1 MSCDKIVFVQGLSP
15 PSSQDRE
22 IVTVSAGG
30 AVIEIHGWM
39 DGWMIDYLLLYP
51 AILVFKD

>member
-1 MSCDKIVFVQGLSP
+1 MASCDKIVFVQGLSP

-30 AVIEIHGWM
+30 AVIEMHGWM
-39 DGWMIDYLLLYP
+39 DG
-51 AILVFKD
+51 